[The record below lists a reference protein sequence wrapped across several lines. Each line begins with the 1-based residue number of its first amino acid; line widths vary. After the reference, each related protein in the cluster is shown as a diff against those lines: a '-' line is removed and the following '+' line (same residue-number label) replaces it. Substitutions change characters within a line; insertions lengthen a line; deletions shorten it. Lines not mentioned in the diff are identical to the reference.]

1 MISEDREGK
10 KMARYICSDCYKE
23 FESEQKPEYCPGC
36 GADAGKLQLLTQ
48 SQINDEMETTMGN
61 LRLLLNLLDA
71 YVEKVR
77 WINADYKKR
86 LDAMQASQSSQ
97 IKNCDDKHAQEI

>member
-1 MISEDREGK
+1 
-10 KMARYICSDCYKE
+10 MARYICSDCYKE

-77 WINADYKKR
+77 GINADYKKR
-86 LDAMQASQSSQ
+86 LDAMQA
-97 IKNCDDKHAQEI
+97 D